1 MDKENVDAQVDVVE
15 QEEQTSEEV
24 ISENESEV
32 EEVDESTDETDEE
45 NESNDVT
52 ISKEEL
58 TKLKRKAYAYDANK
72 GKETPKAT
80 KAPATDDYLED
91 VFMVKDLD
99 RKEYESLKNEAKD
112 LGIPFKKYLAS
123 NSGQTLLSKI
133 RTQNKSKESMEKISS
148 KSPVYKKFTQDDLN
162 KMSASEMEKVLSS
175 N

>member
-24 ISENESEV
+24 ISEEESNV
-32 EEVDESTDETDEE
+32 EEVDESTDETDED
-45 NESNDVT
+45 NESNNVT

-58 TKLKRKAYAYDANK
+58 TKLKRKAYAYDATKDKQNS
-72 GKETPKAT
+72 

-91 VFMVKDLD
+91 VFMVKELNQ
-99 RKEYESLKNEAKD
+99 KEYESLKNEAKD
-112 LGIPFKKYLAS
+112 LGIPFKKYLVS